1 MEKEK
6 LNFDEN
12 ISDEEYEVIKKFL
25 SFYRNQSVI
34 VADSYRQD
42 FDCIPF
48 EHSNIIF
55 KTNSDSWKSLNFC
68 RKIDYKGVTYIIE
81 LELCRTGYMKDDP
94 KCLTINKFSISTNK
108 RKHIINLDIND
119 GKKAKILFNLIS
131 TFDERKIISPEE
143 AYSKRLYTNK
153 ALQIFME
160 YHEWEKIDEGLN
172 QKPSLKNALFIIE
185 EVCESSVKF
194 RADFGTILYQLISFR
209 MNNLNDLDKKD
220 LHQLDELILK
230 LSKTELLKVK
240 FYEAGGIC
248 SSYPTGSI
256 LLEKNYTNGRMHISN
271 QYTPFNNGLEEE
283 QKVLSKIIVR

>member
-1 MEKEK
+1 MKKEK

-12 ISDEEYEVIKKFL
+12 VSVEEYEVIKKFL

-68 RKIDYKGVTYIIE
+68 RKIDYKGVVYTVE
-81 LELCRTGYMKDDP
+81 LKLWRTGHMEEDP
-94 KCLTINKFSISTNK
+94 KCLSIDDFSISANGV
-108 RKHIINLDIND
+108 KHFINLDIND
-119 GKKAKILFNLIS
+119 AKKAKVLFNIIS
-131 TFDERKIISPEE
+131 IFDERKIIAPEE
-143 AYSKRLYTNK
+143 AYSKRLYVNK
-153 ALQIFME
+153 ALQTFMN
-160 YHEWEKIDEGLN
+160 YHEWGKIDEGLN
-172 QKPSLKNALFIIE
+172 QMPSLKNALFIID
-185 EVCESSVKF
+185 EVCKPSIKF

-209 MNNLNDLDKKD
+209 MNNLDDLEEKD
-220 LHQLDELILK
+220 LHKLDELILK

-240 FYEAGGIC
+240 FYESGGIC
-248 SSYPTGSI
+248 SSYPTRSI
-256 LLEKNYTNGRMHISN
+256 LLEKNYTNGRVHISE

-283 QKVLSKIIVR
+283 QKVLSKFIIR